1 MKGLYERRFKY
12 SLDYL
17 VLGKPN
23 RKERLIN
30 WFIIGL
36 VAFLGVVLSI

>member
-17 VLGKPN
+17 VLGKPKK
-23 RKERLIN
+23 KERVIN
-30 WFIIGL
+30 WLILGL
-36 VAFLGVVLSI
+36 VALLGIVLSI

>member
-17 VLGKPN
+17 VLGKP
-23 RKERLIN
+23 RRSERAIN
-30 WFIIGL
+30 WIILAL
-36 VAFLGVVLSI
+36 VALLGIVLSV

>member
-17 VLGKPN
+17 VLGKPR
-23 RKERLIN
+23 RKERVIN
-30 WFIIGL
+30 WLILAL
-36 VAFLGVVLSI
+36 VALLGIVLSI